1 MWKEKK
7 YRITALGVVIIVIL
21 MVVCIVTSNPELP
34 GEPADIVL
42 CLDDSAAFQKIQE
55 ERNHAAAS
63 LIDNLGDNV
72 NVGGIFYQNNVT
84 SLYDIGSLAEE
95 NTDFREAIRD
105 FFDSAVHEDE
115 NPNANMG
122 KAINEAVDMIVNF
135 REEKNSSNDAI
146 ILVLTDG
153 TNNFYSE
160 NGEKSEA
167 DVEEADT
174 LTEKAAKRAW
184 EENIQ
189 VQFVCYNEEFPKLID
204 EIKEDTGAGFY
215 FINDIKRL
223 EETMLLIM
231 NPHVKTT
238 QGGKIGMEI
247 LIVLLIIGVAG
258 VAGYYFHNY
267 KKQEYIM
274 DYEVSM
280 MEDEKLQKEKKAELD
295 AHIRK
300 EQENKKFYL
309 DVILTHGNAIGARS
323 CFDNDGRRRTGIL
336 SIGDITM
343 IGKNSRG
350 DDYFYRIDEA
360 GMEIWATFEEKELL
374 LKSKQTPFEIRSEG
388 TPRDQGTK
396 TQKAVLKADQ
406 QYYIILGSK
415 HEIGLWAQSN

>member
-7 YRITALGVVIIVIL
+7 YRIAAIGAVTIFIL
-21 MVVCIVTSNPELP
+21 SILCIVASNPELS
-34 GEPADIVL
+34 GEPADVVL
-42 CLDDSAAFQKIQE
+42 CLDDSDTFQKIQE
-55 ERNHAAAS
+55 KRNQAAVN
-63 LIDNLGDNV
+63 LIDVLGDNV

-84 SLYDIGSLAEE
+84 SVYDIGSLSKE

-105 FFDSAVHEDE
+105 FFDSAVHEE
-115 NPNANMG
+115 GNPNANMG
-122 KAINEAVDMIVNF
+122 KAINEAIDMIVNF
-135 REEKNSSNDAI
+135 REKTDSTNDAI
-146 ILVLTDG
+146 LLVLTDG

-167 DVEEADT
+167 NVEEADT

-189 VQFVCYNEEFPKLID
+189 VQFICYNEEFPKLID

-215 FINDIKRL
+215 LINDIKKL

-231 NPHVKTT
+231 SPHVKIT

-247 LIVLLIIGVAG
+247 LILLLIIGVAG
-258 VAGYYFHNY
+258 VVGYYFHNY

-323 CFDNDGRRRTGIL
+323 CFDNEGRRRAGIL

-388 TPRDQGTK
+388 IPRDQGTK

-415 HEIGLWAQSN
+415 HEIGLLAQSN